1 MVNSWVGYTHYQAT
15 LAARSSIL
23 PSHLALLDMIAYRQ
37 GSVMLQLDLKFNG
50 PIRRH
55 PRQII
60 EKHIGI
66 FTDNSVN
73 RCLETSDMWQL

>member
-37 GSVMLQLDLKFNG
+37 GSVML
-50 PIRRH
+50 
-55 PRQII
+55 
-60 EKHIGI
+60 
-66 FTDNSVN
+66 
-73 RCLETSDMWQL
+73 